1 MLNHK
6 TEMINRIVPGQLIRI
21 DVDESVYLINVLSV
35 ELRSDRFNPSIW
47 QTFVSFS
54 FHSRKTK
61 AEGKETVLAI
71 SFLDILKRH
80 GIQIDFSHTV
90 P

>member
-6 TEMINRIVPGQLIRI
+6 TERINRIVPGQLIRI
-21 DVDESVYLINVLSV
+21 DVEESVYLINVLSV

-47 QTFVSFS
+47 QTFVKFS
-54 FHSRKTK
+54 FHSKKTK
-61 AEGKETVLAI
+61 VEGEETVLAI

-80 GIQIDFSHTV
+80 GVEIEFSYIV
-90 P
+90 

>member
-1 MLNHK
+1 MLNK
-6 TEMINRIVPGQLIRI
+6 TERVNKIVPGQLIRI

-47 QTFVSFS
+47 QTFVNFS
-54 FHSRKTK
+54 FYSKKTK
-61 AEGKETVLAI
+61 VEGEETILAI

-80 GIQIDFSHTV
+80 GVQIDFSYIV
-90 P
+90 

>member
-6 TEMINRIVPGQLIRI
+6 TKKIDKITPGQLIRI
-21 DVDESVYLINVLSV
+21 DVEESVYLINVLSV

-61 AEGKETVLAI
+61 AEGEETILAI

-80 GIQIDFSHTV
+80 GVQIEFSYTV